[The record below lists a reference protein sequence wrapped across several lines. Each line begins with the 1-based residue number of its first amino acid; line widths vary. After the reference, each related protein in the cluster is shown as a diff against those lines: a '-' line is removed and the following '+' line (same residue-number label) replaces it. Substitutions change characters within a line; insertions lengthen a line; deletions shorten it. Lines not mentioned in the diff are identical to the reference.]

1 MKRSSPLED
10 GRAFLLVQDAPNQWM
25 ISMSVE
31 LKASVRDRVGKG
43 AARELR
49 RQGLVPAVI
58 YGDKKAPL
66 SIAVSYKDTFRKI
79 HDGGF
84 LSHVIEIDVD
94 GEKHR
99 VIPKDYQLEPV
110 RDFLVH
116 VDFLRVGKNTTLTV
130 DVPVHFENEEKSP
143 GLKKGGVLNI
153 VRHTVEVSCP
163 ANSIPE
169 NLVID
174 LTGTEVGDSLHISA
188 VTLPKGVTPTI
199 TDRDFTIATI
209 AAPSALRS
217 SEGAEDEAADEGE
230 AEDKDEE

>member
-10 GRAFLLVQDAPNQWM
+10 GRAFCVPLQDAPNQWM

-79 HDGGF
+79 HEGGF
-84 LSHVIEIDVD
+84 LSRVIEVEVD

-116 VDFLRVGKNTTLTV
+116 VDFLRVGKNSTLV
-130 DVPVHFENEEKSP
+130 VEVPVHFVNQEKSP
-143 GLKKGGVLNI
+143 GLKKGGVLNV
-153 VRHTVEVSCP
+153 VRHAVEVTAP
-163 ANSIPE
+163 ADSIPE
-169 NLVID
+169 HLVVD
-174 LTGTEVGDSLHISA
+174 LANSEVGDSIHISS
-188 VTLPKGVTPTI
+188 VSLPAGVAPTI

-217 SEGAEDEAADEGE
+217 SEGEADEE
-230 AEDKDEE
+230 AEEENGEEE

>member
-1 MKRSSPLED
+1 
-10 GRAFLLVQDAPNQWM
+10 
-25 ISMSVE
+25 MSVE

-49 RQGLVPAVI
+49 REGLVPAVI
-58 YGDKKAPL
+58 YGEKKSPL
-66 SIAVSYKDTFRKI
+66 SISLSYKDAFRKI
-79 HDGGF
+79 HEGGF
-84 LSHVIEIDVD
+84 LSTVIDIEVD

-116 VDFLRVGKNTTLTV
+116 VDFLRVGKNTSLTV
-130 DVPVHFENEEKSP
+130 DLPVLFINEEKSP
-143 GLKKGGVLNI
+143 GIKKGGVLNV
-153 VRHTVEVSCP
+153 VRHTVEVTVP

-169 NLVID
+169 NLVVD
-174 LTGTEVGDSLHISA
+174 LAGTDVGDSLHISA
-188 VTLPKGVTPTI
+188 VTLPEGVVPTI

-217 SEGAEDEAADEGE
+217 AEGSEEEEGDAEE
-230 AEDKDEE
+230 AEE